1 MSKPSEV
8 LMVTAGS
15 FNAPSEEQGGGH
27 KKGRGKSREPSN
39 LRSELGGCGDSFSQD
54 GAENGRR

>member
-1 MSKPSEV
+1 
-8 LMVTAGS
+8 MVTAGS